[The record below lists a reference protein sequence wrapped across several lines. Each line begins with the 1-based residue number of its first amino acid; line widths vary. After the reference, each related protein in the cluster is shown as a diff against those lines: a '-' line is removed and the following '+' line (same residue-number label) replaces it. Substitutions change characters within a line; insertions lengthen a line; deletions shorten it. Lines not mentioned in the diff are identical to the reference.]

1 MRILYPVRSPCFIY
15 CHSPCKNRHKRCLF
29 HRYVRQRAFITK
41 SRTLMLFTNTTLN
54 LWGNSYRAYS
64 FPKQW
69 NGGHVV
75 PKQSCAS
82 WTLFLCTN
90 FRWFVTYS
98 ENRNLGQR
106 SEATHFLLWFIQQ
119 KTALV
124 LVEENRI
131 LTACSQTTVFIYI
144 CMFKSAKTDCRVF
157 KCH

>member
-1 MRILYPVRSPCFIY
+1 MHILYPVRSPYFLY
-15 CHSPCKNRHKRCLF
+15 WPCKNRHKRCLF
-29 HRYVRQRAFITK
+29 HRYARQRVFLLPKVGQLFCLQTRLWICGGTATGHIHFRNNETEG
-41 SRTLMLFTNTTLN
+41 MLYQSNPVWVELF
-54 LWGNSYRAYS
+54 SYVHT
-64 FPKQW
+64 FV
-69 NGGHVV
+69 G
-75 PKQSCAS
+75 
-82 WTLFLCTN
+82 
-90 FRWFVTYS
+90 FVTYS